1 MKRYLL
7 FGFYEYYPKGGL
19 NDIEASFNDIN
30 ELDLNELYCDYSY
43 YQLLD
48 LKNRQYV
55 NFDMKIVENEIDFL
69 RRGDTSL
76 KFLNVLQKVI
86 SDFQLFMQKLMYG
99 VNMIL

>member
-48 LKNRQYV
+48 LKNR
-55 NFDMKIVENEIDFL
+55 
-69 RRGDTSL
+69 
-76 KFLNVLQKVI
+76 
-86 SDFQLFMQKLMYG
+86 
-99 VNMIL
+99 

>member
-55 NFDMKIVENEIDFL
+55 NFDMKIVENEIEEKEIFGFDEEEKYKK
-69 RRGDTSL
+69 DAIIKWL
-76 KFLNVLQKVI
+76 KMSIKQFE
-86 SDFQLFMQKLMYG
+86 
-99 VNMIL
+99 